1 MSWSQYIPV
10 MFADLPPSSKLIWGS
25 WVACTT
31 ARPTR
36 RPKPA
41 FLKPQGPKD
50 AFRVQVSDINCR
62 RALGEFH
69 RAFGSKTCE
78 DYSKH
83 MLKCQMGMDPRM
95 AQRFVL
101 IYSGHIPAPLR
112 PWSRRESNW
121 WRIPRSVPWQ
131 RKNLRKVCHIG
142 SKLAPKMEIW
152 WNMMKY
158 DEIWTFVELFRR
170 RILTHDELQ
179 FAGVLRF
186 YKLIWNLDS
195 ISTHSHNGWWLFTDL
210 PNSRESQ
217 LPCGAFICRVCIV
230 GWQFAPGVAPKNMT
244 ATVNMAG
251 LGPDRTQKNYLTQ

>member
-1 MSWSQYIPV
+1 MIPIYPSHVCRFAAQFETDLRFLGGLYNSQTNAKTQARV
-10 MFADLPPSSKLIWGS
+10 SEAAGTQGCLSSPGIGHQLQESVGWIS
-25 WVACTT
+25 QSFWVQNM
-31 ARPTR
+31 R
-36 RPKPA
+36 RLQQTHVKMPNGY
-41 FLKPQGPKD
+41 GPK
-50 AFRVQVSDINCR
+50 N
-62 RALGEFH
+62 G
-69 RAFGSKTCE
+69 
-78 DYSKH
+78 
-83 MLKCQMGMDPRM
+83 P
-95 AQRFVL
+95 
-101 IYSGHIPAPLR
+101 
-112 PWSRRESNW
+112 
-121 WRIPRSVPWQ
+121 
-131 RKNLRKVCHIG
+131 KVCLNLFWTHSGTIEALIQEGIKLVEDSKISSLAKKESAKGLSHWIQIG
-142 SKLAPKMEIW
+142 TKDG
-152 WNMMKY
+152 NMMKY